1 MDSSHLPF
9 SYCGSDLRGKLTR
22 LTTVF
27 CNKCGAAMTDAEK
40 VCASGGPPVAAM
52 PQALPPAVR
61 PKTAAKP
68 RKFLIGFVIAVAVLV
83 VILLTMFTSNTQ
95 TIDWWATAGATIG
108 KTAVLGTMILLIN
121 KFIGWRRG

>member
-1 MDSSHLPF
+1 
-9 SYCGSDLRGKLTR
+9 
-22 LTTVF
+22 
-27 CNKCGAAMTDAEK
+27 MTDADRFY
-40 VCASGGPPVAAM
+40 ASGGTPLAAM

-68 RKFLIGFVIAVAVLV
+68 RKFLIGFVIAVAVVV
-83 VILLTMFTSNTQ
+83 VILLTMFTPDTQ